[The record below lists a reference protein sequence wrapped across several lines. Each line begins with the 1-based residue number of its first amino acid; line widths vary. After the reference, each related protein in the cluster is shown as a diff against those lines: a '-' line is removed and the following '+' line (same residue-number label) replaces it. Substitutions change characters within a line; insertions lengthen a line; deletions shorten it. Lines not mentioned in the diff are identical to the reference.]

1 MQGRREGKG
10 WRRNKE
16 IRRGEKWEGRR
27 EERAE
32 EKRERE
38 GRGKKEGRTGE
49 KKRGPGI
56 YYAIPL
62 TFLKPSTQV
71 PQTSVPNMET
81 YWYHMESGRD
91 LCSCL

>member
-1 MQGRREGKG
+1 MCKEGGKERGGGETRRLGGERSGKG
-10 WRRNKE
+10 GGRKE
-16 IRRGEKWEGRR
+16 QK
-27 EERAE
+27 
-32 EKRERE
+32 KRERE

-81 YWYHMESGRD
+81 YWYHMESGHD

>member
-1 MQGRREGKG
+1 MG
-10 WRRNKE
+10 
-16 IRRGEKWEGRR
+16 R
-27 EERAE
+27 EEGGKSRRKGREKE
-32 EKRERE
+32 EE
-38 GRGKKEGRTGE
+38 KKEGRTGE

-71 PQTSVPNMET
+71 TQTSVPNMET
-81 YWYHMESGRD
+81 CWYHMESGHD

>member
-1 MQGRREGKG
+1 MG
-10 WRRNKE
+10 
-16 IRRGEKWEGRR
+16 R
-27 EERAE
+27 EEGGKSRRKE
-32 EKRERE
+32 RER
-38 GRGKKEGRTGE
+38 RKRKEGGKDGE